1 VTRLGQ
7 HFLTDPHLLQRIAQ
21 ALDPAPTDVV
31 VEIGPG
37 TGTLTRVLAPQVAR
51 VIAIERDRR
60 LADGLISSV
69 PGNVTVVTGDALRP
83 DWHDLVGGLA
93 RFKVIGNIPYAIT
106 SPLITKALVP
116 PRPGRVVFLV
126 QREVADRLVAKPGTR
141 AYGALSIGVQAT
153 CHVEQVLRVEPGAF
167 RPRPRVQS
175 ALVRLVPRDEP
186 LVAADE
192 ERAFRTFVTACFS
205 RRRKQVSNAVQ
216 AATGADRASVVRL
229 LEGLGIDPRV
239 RPETLAPEAFARLLR
254 SVRSL

>member
-1 VTRLGQ
+1 MTRLGQ

-31 VEIGPG
+31 VEVGPG
-37 TGTLTRVLAPQVAR
+37 TGALTRVLAPQVAR
-51 VIAIERDRR
+51 VVAIERDRR
-60 LADGLISSV
+60 LAEGLISSV
-69 PGNVTVVTGDALRP
+69 AGNVTVMTGDALRLE
-83 DWHDLVGGLA
+83 WHDLVGESA
-93 RFKVIGNIPYAIT
+93 QFKVIGNIPYAIT
-106 SPLITKALVP
+106 SPLITKALIP
-116 PRPGRVVFLV
+116 PRPERVVFLV
-126 QREVADRLVAKPGTR
+126 QREVAARLVANPGTR

-153 CHVEQVLRVEPGAF
+153 CHVEEILRIAPGAF

-254 SVRSL
+254 SARSL